1 MPSARRVIDSD
12 RTHRSPIG
20 WVVEGDAG
28 IVDSRIVAIAGVGHI
43 VGVRLV
49 ASSTDAKDYEH
60 NSLDTGGSANAIG
73 CRRLT
78 TSAEVVR
85 SPLHSSGKAGLVA
98 IGWDGVDG
106 MDFPNTLQR
115 AIALL
120 ASMTDDFRSGNWQGE
135 SARGSDYILVRR
147 RKFRLVGRFGP
158 A

>member
-1 MPSARRVIDSD
+1 MPSARRVTDSD

-28 IVDSRIVAIAGVGHI
+28 SMGSRTVAIAGVGHI

-49 ASSTDAKDYEH
+49 ARSDDAKDSGH

-78 TSAEVVR
+78 TSAEVER
-85 SPLHSSGKAGLVA
+85 APRHSSGKAAAVA
-98 IGWDGVDG
+98 LGWDGVDG

-120 ASMTDDFRSGNWQGE
+120 ASMTDDFRSGNWRGE
-135 SARGSDYILVRR
+135 SAPESD
-147 RKFRLVGRFGP
+147 
-158 A
+158 